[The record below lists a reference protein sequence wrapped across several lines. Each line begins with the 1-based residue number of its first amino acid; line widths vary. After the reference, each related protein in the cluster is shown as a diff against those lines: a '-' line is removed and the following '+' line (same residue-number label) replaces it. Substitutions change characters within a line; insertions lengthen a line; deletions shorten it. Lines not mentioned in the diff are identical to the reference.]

1 MKTPTS
7 QLVAEYNE
15 AALILEVPQVKKFQD
30 RATAERRHA
39 EIMERVKAFQDPE
52 THEVTEV
59 SPKQATKE
67 RKVNK
72 VNDPKKPIQQEDKV
86 HLEAKKFLEARPEEK
101 PATPLRAAL
110 AEFPE
115 ITRVQFRHTAKAAGF
130 NPLTARNLFDKV
142 RKG

>member
-1 MKTPTS
+1 METPTS

-15 AALILEVPQVKKFQD
+15 AALVLGIPQVKKFQD

-39 EIMERVKAFQDPE
+39 EIMERIKAFRDQE
-52 THEVTEV
+52 TSEVAEVT
-59 SPKQATKE
+59 PKQATKD
-67 RKVNK
+67 RRVKKVNA
-72 VNDPKKPIQQEDKV
+72 PKKPVQQEDKV
-86 HLEAKKFLEARPEEK
+86 HLEAKKFLETRPEEK
-101 PATPLRAAL
+101 PATSLRAAL

-115 ITRVQFRHTAKAAGF
+115 ITRVQFRHTAQAAGF

>member
-1 MKTPTS
+1 MKTATS
-7 QLVAEYNE
+7 QLIAEYNE
-15 AALILEVPQVKKFQD
+15 AAVILGIPQVKKFQD

-39 EIMERVKAFQDPE
+39 EIMERVKAFQDQE
-52 THEVTEV
+52 TPAVTED
-59 SPKQATKE
+59 SPKQTKA
-67 RKVNK
+67 RKVKK
-72 VNDPKKPIQQEDKV
+72 VNAPKKPVQQEDKV

-101 PATPLRAAL
+101 PATSLRAAL

-115 ITRVQFRHTAKAAGF
+115 ITRVQFRHTAQAAGF

>member
-15 AALILEVPQVKKFQD
+15 AALILEIPQVKKFQD

-39 EIMERVKAFQDPE
+39 EIMERVKTLQGP
-52 THEVTEV
+52 EVTEV
-59 SPKQATKE
+59 SPKQATKS
-67 RKVNK
+67 RKVKK
-72 VNDPKKPIQQEDKV
+72 VNAPKKPVQQEDKV
-86 HLEAKKFLEARPEEK
+86 HPEAKKFLEARPEEK
-101 PATPLRAAL
+101 PSTSLRAAL

-115 ITRVQFRHTAKAAGF
+115 ITRVQFRHTAQAAGF